1 MTMLKAG
8 LDGGC
13 FICNSKEGAHEH
25 HVVPQAYGG
34 TNGPRVV
41 LCGTHHTLIH
51 DIALQPLDQQLGL
64 IIASPSVPISM
75 RAIVLQITSTIT
87 KAKTVFREQRIAA
100 QISAKLDRP
109 TSAMV
114 RELQAVHGFPNQGA
128 TIQAC
133 IQLMYNQ
140 TFPLKPHP

>member
-1 MTMLKAG
+1 MSLLRAG
-8 LDGGC
+8 RDGGC
-13 FICNSKEGAHEH
+13 FICDSKEGAHEH

-51 DIALQPLDQQLGL
+51 DIALKPLDQQQGL
-64 IIASPSVPISM
+64 IANSPSVPISM

-140 TFPLKPHP
+140 TFPLKPPS